1 MVYSKNR
8 DYTLLNVIF
17 TVILQIITLLSGF
30 VIPRLIME
38 TFGSE
43 INGLVTSITQ
53 FLSYISLLEGGIGS
67 VILANLYKPLSNK
80 DNQKV
85 SAVIITASNFFK
97 KLAIFFIIY
106 QLLLALIYPFFVKTD
121 LGWTYISS
129 LIVIL
134 GLSTFIQYYFALS
147 WRLLLQADKK
157 MFVSAFVQG
166 IAVVLNL
173 LITIIMIKIIPN
185 IHVIKIFSGIAF
197 FSQPLI
203 LKRYISKHYSINMDS
218 VPDQELL
225 KQRWDGFGINIA
237 SMIHSSTSTIILTLM
252 IGLESVS
259 VFSVYF
265 LVVNGLK
272 SLITA
277 ISAGLVPTI
286 GNFFAKED
294 MDNCNRLFDVYDFI
308 MFLVSFLC
316 FTVGGITITTFV
328 MLYTSNVMDA
338 NYYQP
343 LLGGV
348 LMITECI
355 FCIRDP
361 YVNMAYSAGHFRQ
374 VSWYAYGEAIINII
388 LSILFTKLWGM
399 NGVAFGMLISVT
411 YRTYMQVYYLKKNI
425 LHRSI
430 IKFMKKGIAFGTAS
444 IVCIFLVELI
454 CNMNVVSISGWIS
467 YAVQVTIIELCCLI
481 IASIF
486 VCKKEWEIILQFLR
500 Y

>member
-1 MVYSKNR
+1 M
-8 DYTLLNVIF
+8 
-17 TVILQIITLLSGF
+17 
-30 VIPRLIME
+30 
-38 TFGSE
+38 
-43 INGLVTSITQ
+43 
-53 FLSYISLLEGGIGS
+53 
-67 VILANLYKPLSNK
+67 
-80 DNQKV
+80 
-85 SAVIITASNFFK
+85 
-97 KLAIFFIIY
+97 
-106 QLLLALIYPFFVKTD
+106 
-121 LGWTYISS
+121 
-129 LIVIL
+129 
-134 GLSTFIQYYFALS
+134 
-147 WRLLLQADKK
+147 
-157 MFVSAFVQG
+157 
-166 IAVVLNL
+166 
-173 LITIIMIKIIPN
+173 
-185 IHVIKIFSGIAF
+185 
-197 FSQPLI
+197 
-203 LKRYISKHYSINMDS
+203 
-218 VPDQELL
+218 
-225 KQRWDGFGINIA
+225 
-237 SMIHSSTSTIILTLM
+237 
-252 IGLESVS
+252 
-259 VFSVYF
+259 
-265 LVVNGLK
+265 VVNGLK

-411 YRTYMQVYYLKKNI
+411 YRTYMQVNYLKRNI

-486 VCKKEWEIILQFLR
+486 VCKKNGK
-500 Y
+500 

>member
-1 MVYSKNR
+1 MILIVVISTR
-8 DYTLLNVIF
+8 D
-17 TVILQIITLLSGF
+17 
-30 VIPRLIME
+30 
-38 TFGSE
+38 
-43 INGLVTSITQ
+43 
-53 FLSYISLLEGGIGS
+53 
-67 VILANLYKPLSNK
+67 
-80 DNQKV
+80 
-85 SAVIITASNFFK
+85 NFFK

-411 YRTYMQVYYLKKNI
+411 YRTYMQVNYLKRNI